1 MSISSEESKVVPKT
15 IGTTIFD
22 VEQPAPV
29 NAKPS
34 KKCSRKCCFISTAL
48 GVFFGLLIIGT
59 ITYLLMVHESQCY
72 RGCHRVCDSENQHDC
87 RADCWKVCWRAQW
100 SKCPEHGAKVCAYT
114 LWDKTM
120 VNVLGWSHFTS
131 SILSNYHSKS
141 FYTLSEYPLKT
152 LFFINKNE
160 H

>member
-1 MSISSEESKVVPKT
+1 MRSIQAWHVMWQLRVWIKWTLKFNQCYVNQSFEKKNMVK
-15 IGTTIFD
+15 
-22 VEQPAPV
+22 EQPRLEIVFPNPDEV
-29 NAKPS
+29 QQIPKQNPP
-34 KKCSRKCCFISTAL
+34 KKHCCSRKFCFIGTAL

-114 LWDKTM
+114 LVDKTM
-120 VNVLGWSHFTS
+120 VN
-131 SILSNYHSKS
+131 ILD
-141 FYTLSEYPLKT
+141 
-152 LFFINKNE
+152 
-160 H
+160 